1 VQAGGTAAVTLTVA
15 CGPSGASGTVILD
28 VPDEL
33 TLASAVPA
41 GPRAADAQAAET
53 TTGKLHYHLAPMGY
67 AAWDLAL
74 QVPENATPARYFV
87 TARILDEA
95 GQVLEDA
102 AVIAIGEAGQPGTD
116 MPLEELLPALE
127 ALSRA
132 EGAEAEL
139 TLLTGHLSLAPGGSG
154 EVKVS
159 ISNATASELRGEAQL
174 ISPHGSWPAHG
185 TWISGFSVEP
195 GTSAMLTFPVTV
207 PRDAR
212 PGQRWWALAK
222 VMYFG
227 RLRYSEAIWIN
238 VVR

>member
-1 VQAGGTAAVTLTVA
+1 
-15 CGPSGASGTVILD
+15 VILD
-28 VPDEL
+28 VPDEV

-41 GPRAADAQAAET
+41 GLQATDGEAAET
-53 TTGKLHYHLAPMGY
+53 ATGKLHYHLAAMGY
-67 AAWDLAL
+67 AAWDLVL
-74 QVPENATPARYFV
+74 QVPEKTAPARYFV

-102 AVIAIGEAGQPGTD
+102 AVIAIGEADQPATD
-116 MPLEELLPALE
+116 VPLEELLPALE
-127 ALSRA
+127 QLSRA
-132 EGAEAEL
+132 EAAEAEL
-139 TLLTGHLSLAPGGSG
+139 TLLTGHLNLSPGGSG

-159 ISNATASELRGEAQL
+159 VSNATASELRGEAQL

-185 TWISGFSVEP
+185 RWISDFSVEP
-195 GTSAMLTFPVTV
+195 GTSATLTFPVTV